1 MGLFEQ
7 HPWLLIVLVVV
18 TVELWAAIKAG
29 VRHALR
35 AREKPPAASEPAR
48 R

>member
-7 HPWLLIVLVVV
+7 HPWLLVVLVIV
-18 TVELWAAIKAG
+18 TVELWAAVKAG

-35 AREKPPAASEPAR
+35 ARTRAPAPSRPTPH
-48 R
+48 